1 VNIRQYSV
9 PITFCSAYGDS
20 GLVGM
25 SSRFGN
31 VGVSPYSD
39 EEPANTRRFTPAS
52 RAATRMLSVAS
63 MLARFEVIGSFTDR
77 GTDGIAA
84 WWRTKSI
91 PWATRVA
98 KGMSARSPSMNSTP
112 GM

>member
-1 VNIRQYSV
+1 GLEFRRVLFRSW
-9 PITFCSAYGDS
+9 SAYGDS

-31 VGVSPYSD
+31 VGVLPYSD
-39 EEPANTRRFTPAS
+39 DDPAKTRRLTPAS
-52 RAATRMLSVAS
+52 RAATRTFSIAS
-63 MLARFEVIGSFTDR
+63 MFERFEVIGSFTER

-91 PWATRVA
+91 PWTTRVA
-98 KGMSARSPSMNSTP
+98 KLMSARSPSMNSTP
-112 GM
+112 EM